1 MKAPIV
7 AGDIDPEETVVMK
20 LKMGIT
26 WEKVKCMTTIPD
38 KIFGTKWSDPV
49 KLDRKRKF
57 WYVFLCVFLTAI
69 GKV

>member
-49 KLDRKRKF
+49 KLDGKEKF
-57 WYVFLCVFLTAI
+57 AICICVFLTAI
-69 GKV
+69 GKL